1 MRAITT
7 QDIYKQFPDVDGFW
21 ADKTLSQTE
30 FAIRETLHQQQSDD
44 QKLNR
49 IETLTQLVRLL
60 NILGNPSEAAATLK
74 QAQDIIASCE
84 PSAHRIRAEI
94 RLALEHGR
102 HLWLARNP
110 ARAQSFLNHAW
121 TLATTNKEYFFAIDA
136 ALMLAITQ
144 PPKFQNEWINKA
156 LNLAEKTDEP
166 QAKLWLTH
174 LYLVKG
180 WQFFDFHR
188 YDEALQ
194 NFTKAFERPRDKGV
208 TTNLQVIRWSMAR
221 ALRSLNKLSEALEI
235 QNTLLVELSSAGQKN
250 GFVLLE
256 IAECLQL
263 LQKTEEAKSFYESAY
278 NELSADTWYLDN
290 HKAEL
295 NRMQFLYKLR

>member
-1 MRAITT
+1 MRAVTV

-21 ADKTLSQTE
+21 ADKTITQTE
-30 FAIRETLHQQQSDD
+30 FAIRETLNQQQADD

-60 NILGNPSEAAATLK
+60 NILGNSAEATATLK
-74 QAQDIIASCE
+74 QAQDIMTSCE
-84 PSAHRIRAEI
+84 PSALRTRAEI
-94 RLALEHGR
+94 RLAIENGR

-110 ARAQSFLNHAW
+110 ARAQTFFNQAW
-121 TLATTNKEYFFAIDA
+121 TLATANKEYFFAIDA
-136 ALMLAITQ
+136 ALMLAVTQ

-156 LNLAEKTDEP
+156 IDLAEKTDEP
-166 QAKLWLTH
+166 QAKLWLSH

-180 WQFFDFHR
+180 WQYFDFHR

-194 NFTKAFERPRDKGV
+194 SFTKAFERPRDKGV
-208 TTNLQVIRWSMAR
+208 TISLQIIRWSIAR
-221 ALRSLNKLSEALEI
+221 ALRSLNKLQEALEI
-235 QNTLLVELSSAGQKN
+235 QNTLLLELSSTGKTN
-250 GFVLLE
+250 GYILLE

-263 LQKTEEAKSFYESAY
+263 LQKTEEAKSFYELAHK
-278 NELSADTWYLDN
+278 ELNADAWYLDN